1 MKKKKLIEEQTEE
14 LQEVEAQQN
23 IEEEKEEK
31 VEKPSKSENFFKK
44 AFNFENISLSLSI
57 ISIFFSFFTAFLPLA
72 TFTLATLQA
81 AAAFFFLAFGC
92 AFAALIIEVIKMIKG
107 GYKANAQL
115 VVVVLALVLACVV
128 IPMTMNLNTMY

>member
-1 MKKKKLIEEQTEE
+1 MKKKNLITNETEE
-14 LQEVEAQQN
+14 KQEVEMPQN
-23 IEEEKEEK
+23 IEEEK
-31 VEKPSKSENFFKK
+31 VEKPSKRENFFKK

>member
-1 MKKKKLIEEQTEE
+1 MKKKNLITNETEE
-14 LQEVEAQQN
+14 KKEVEMPQN
-23 IEEEKEEK
+23 IEEEK

-115 VVVVLALVLACVV
+115 VVVILALVLACVV
-128 IPMTMNLNTMY
+128 IPMTMNLNTTY

>member
-1 MKKKKLIEEQTEE
+1 MKKKNLITNETEE
-14 LQEVEAQQN
+14 KQEVEMPQN
-23 IEEEKEEK
+23 IEEEK

-115 VVVVLALVLACVV
+115 VVVILALVLACVV

>member
-1 MKKKKLIEEQTEE
+1 MKKKNLITNETEE
-14 LQEVEAQQN
+14 KQEVEMPQN
-23 IEEEKEEK
+23 IEEEK

-128 IPMTMNLNTMY
+128 IPMTMNLNTTY

>member
-1 MKKKKLIEEQTEE
+1 MKKKNLITNETEE
-14 LQEVEAQQN
+14 KQEVEMPQN
-23 IEEEKEEK
+23 IEEEK

>member
-1 MKKKKLIEEQTEE
+1 MKKKNLITNETEE
-14 LQEVEAQQN
+14 KQEVEMPQN
-23 IEEEKEEK
+23 IEEEK

-115 VVVVLALVLACVV
+115 VVVILALVLACVV
-128 IPMTMNLNTMY
+128 IPMTMNLNTTY